1 MVYSLDDSD
10 ELMEL
15 MKEDWLDGAM
25 EGRME

>member
-15 MKEDWLDGAM
+15 MTEDWLDGAM